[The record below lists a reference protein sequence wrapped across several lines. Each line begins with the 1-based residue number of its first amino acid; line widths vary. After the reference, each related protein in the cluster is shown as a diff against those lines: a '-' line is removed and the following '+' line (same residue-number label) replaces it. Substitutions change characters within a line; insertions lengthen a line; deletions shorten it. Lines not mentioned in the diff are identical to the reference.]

1 MIEQIN
7 ELLDKIRGKDIELI
21 TKQYPIEM
29 ESRVQTAV
37 NYKRTGKYEE
47 SVDIYIDLIN
57 EYPSTGFIMFLYK
70 VIASAGYLKEALELL
85 NVSSNAYDK
94 SPSILT
100 TSFGISSN
108 MDVHRDRFLNA
119 IKSKNLLVDYLMS
132 ISGNPRYKLT
142 RDYYTMKEEV
152 VKRFNL

>member
-21 TKQYPIEM
+21 TKQYPEKM
-29 ESRVQTAV
+29 VTRVQTAV
-37 NYKRTGKYEE
+37 NYKRAGKYEE
-47 SVDIYIDLIN
+47 SVNIYIELIN
-57 EYPSTGFIMFLYK
+57 EYPSTAFIMFLYK

-100 TSFGISSN
+100 KSFGISSN
-108 MDVHRDRFLNA
+108 MDVHRDKMLDA
-119 IKSKNLLVDYLMS
+119 INSKSLLLGYLTS
-132 ISGNPRYKLT
+132 ISGNPRYKFT
-142 RDYYTMKEEV
+142 RDYETMKEEV